1 MRTLLSIFLVVL
13 VFTSCSNNS
22 SQQKTETILNQDTVK
37 AKRPIYISKKV
48 QYKFDGQ
55 WIDTI
60 IYVNKSKVNVSIS
73 NVCQGDYSLKDT
85 SCDNDTCWVS
95 LYREQVIHIKIM
107 SPEEHQ
113 VTIDKA
119 MLKQNK
125 GDINLDNGLLSVTNI
140 DSVDNI
146 NDKILFS
153 SDIALNAGDII
164 VHYSID
170 LKGELNF
177 VYSDFFSPGG
187 GD

>member
-22 SQQKTETILNQDTVK
+22 SQQKTGTILNQDTVK
-37 AKRPIYISKKV
+37 AKRPVYISKKV
-48 QYKFDGQ
+48 QYKYNGHWD
-55 WIDTI
+55 DTI
-60 IYVNKSKVNVSIS
+60 VYVNKSKVNVSIS
-73 NVCQGDYSLKDT
+73 NVCQGDYTLKDT

-119 MLKQNK
+119 LLKQK
-125 GDINLDNGLLSVTNI
+125 AGDIDLSNGLLSVTNI

-146 NDKILFS
+146 NNKILFG
-153 SDIALNAGDII
+153 SDIAFNSGDMII
-164 VHYSID
+164 HYTID
-170 LKGELNF
+170 LKGKFEF
-177 VYSDFFSPGG
+177 VDHDFFSGE
-187 GD
+187 D